1 LRTRKDTFDAVRDP
15 QDVTRSDALQRL
27 VFDVLAERPAA
38 ARVFIERGMGCVGCT
53 FGRFET
59 VAEGAAVYGCDAY
72 ELACSLTAAT
82 EHAAVTGECNDD
94 DH

>member
-1 LRTRKDTFDAVRDP
+1 MSAE
-15 QDVTRSDALQRL
+15 DALHML
-27 VFDVLAERPAA
+27 VVDVLARYPAA